1 MQNFADLNISSSR
14 SLEIIIKIT
23 ERCNINCTYCYMF
36 NRGNDDYLARP
47 ANIAEDTIDEIAR
60 FLAEGTAD
68 LGASRVNVVFHG
80 GEPLML
86 KKSRFERMCRTIRAA
101 VEPLAKVRLSIQTNA
116 MLIDDEWI
124 SILAKHQVDIGIS
137 LDGPA
142 HIHDRARVDKRGQG
156 TYARTLKGI
165 QALQRAFNEGL
176 IAKPGVICV
185 IDPATSAAEIYRHL
199 VSELQFTN
207 LSFNLPMETVD
218 SIPRDAGPSYA
229 RFLRELF
236 DMWAADDNPRV
247 HIRLLDQMLRFFAG
261 DRSIQETLPNYIRD
275 HVMVVIASDGE
286 LSEHDDFKVIN
297 FAQRGGN
304 VRHTKLVEF
313 ANSPLR
319 GFLDHLVHTAPDDC
333 RSCDWWRYCRA
344 GISHGLTISR
354 YSAQAGFN
362 NRSSMC
368 EGFTGLFEA
377 GAGYLLRHGLPLEE
391 LKNSLAKTTEQ
402 TVTAAPVHAVPAE
415 LFS

>member
-1 MQNFADLNISSSR
+1 MQNFANLNITTSG
-14 SLEIIIKIT
+14 SLEVIIKIT

-36 NRGNDDYLARP
+36 NRGNEDYLARP
-47 ANIAEDTIDEIAR
+47 ANIADKTIDDIAR
-60 FLAEGTAD
+60 FLAEGAAD
-68 LGASRVNVVFHG
+68 LGARRVNVVFHG

-86 KKSRFERMCRTIRAA
+86 KKSRFDRLCQTIRSA
-101 VEPLAKVRLSIQTNA
+101 VEPLAKLRLSIQTNA

-124 SILAKHQVDIGIS
+124 RILAEHRVDIGIS

-142 HIHDRARVDKRGQG
+142 HIHDRARVDKRGKG
-156 TYARTLKGI
+156 TYARTLNGI
-165 QALQRAFNEGL
+165 QALQRAFNDGL
-176 IAKPGVICV
+176 ITKPGVICV
-185 IDPATSAAEIYRHL
+185 IDPETSAAEIYRHL

-218 SIPRDAGPSYA
+218 SIPADAGPLYSRY
-229 RFLRELF
+229 LTELF
-236 DMWAADDNPRV
+236 DVWAADDNPRI

-275 HVMVVIASDGE
+275 HVMVVISSDGE

-304 VRHTKLVEF
+304 VRDTKLVEF

-333 RSCDWWRYCRA
+333 RSCDWWRYCRG
-344 GISHGLTISR
+344 GISHGLTVSR
-354 YSAQAGFN
+354 YSSQAGFN

-368 EGFTGLFEA
+368 EGFTALFEA
-377 GAGYLLRHGLPLEE
+377 GAGYLLRHGLPVEALR
-391 LKNSLAKTTEQ
+391 NSLSMSMDR
-402 TVTAAPVHAVPAE
+402 TVTAEPVQAVPAE

>member
-1 MQNFADLNISSSR
+1 MQSFDNLNISSSK
-14 SLEIIIKIT
+14 SLEIVIKIT

-36 NRGNDDYLARP
+36 NRGNEDYLARP
-47 ANIAEDTIDEIAR
+47 ANIADKTIDEIAR
-60 FLAEGTAD
+60 FLAEGVAD

-86 KKSRFERMCRTIRAA
+86 KKNRFERLCQTIRSA
-101 VEPLAKVRLSIQTNA
+101 VEPVAKLRLSMQTNA

-124 SILAKHQVDIGIS
+124 GILAEHQVDVGIS
-137 LDGPA
+137 LDGPG
-142 HIHDRARVDKRGQG
+142 HIHDRARVDKRGVG

-165 QALQRAFNEGL
+165 QALQRAYNDGR

-185 IDPATSAAEIYRHL
+185 IDPTTSAAEIYRHL

-218 SIPRDAGPSYA
+218 SIPANAGSDYA
-229 RFLRELF
+229 RYLRELF
-236 DMWAADDNPRV
+236 DAWVADDNPRIY
-247 HIRLLDQMLRFFAG
+247 IRLLDQMLRFFAG
-261 DRSIQETLPNYIRD
+261 DMSIHATLPNYIRD
-275 HVMVVIASDGE
+275 HVMVVISSDGE

-304 VRHTKLVEF
+304 VRDTKLIEF

-319 GFLDHLVHTAPDDC
+319 GFLDHLVHAAPDDC
-333 RSCDWWRYCRA
+333 SGCDWWRYCRA
-344 GISHGLTISR
+344 GISHGLTVSR
-354 YSAQAGFN
+354 YSAEAGFN

-368 EGFTGLFEA
+368 EGFTALFEA
-377 GAGYLLRHGLPLEE
+377 GAGYLLRHGLPVEALQS
-391 LKNSLAKTTEQ
+391 SLAIGADKASKPE
-402 TVTAAPVHAVPAE
+402 PVHAVPTE